1 MDENRCA
8 FYAQQCNT
16 LMRSIL
22 IAIDALDH
30 CHPETAKEALVSA
43 WNNAVE
49 AGFQRLLS
57 ETTP

>member
-1 MDENRCA
+1 MDEKRSV
-8 FYAQQCNT
+8 FYARQYHT

-22 IAIDALDH
+22 IAIDELDN
-30 CHPETAKEALVSA
+30 CHPETAKETLVSA

-49 AGFQRLLS
+49 AGSQRLLS